1 MIQGMYMAAN
11 GMIAVEDRQAV
22 IANNIANASTH
33 GFKRQ
38 LAVQKGFYGAFMGS
52 KIPPTNIAPGGG
64 VNLTETFSNFS
75 GGALIK
81 TGGALDIALQGDG
94 FFKVQQGDFNLFT
107 RNGQFSVNSA
117 GFLSTPDGNIVL
129 DTGDNPIDVSGGIIA
144 IDQTGGIKVNGEVRA
159 QLAIIKFDD
168 PHALKRLGDNI
179 FQASEDALENAAQ
192 AIDPLVVSHSLETSN
207 VEVPTEM
214 INMMMALRAYGANQK
229 VITSIDET
237 LSRMIDQVGG
247 PS

>member
-11 GMIAVEDRQAV
+11 GMVAVEERQAV

-52 KIPPTNIAPGGG
+52 KMPPPNIAPGGG
-64 VNLTETFSNFS
+64 VQMSETFSNFS
-75 GGALIK
+75 GGALFK
-81 TGGALDIALQGDG
+81 TGGALDIALQGEG
-94 FFKVQQGDFNLFT
+94 FFQVEMGGTNLFT
-107 RNGQFSVNSA
+107 RNGQFSVSPS
-117 GFLSTPDGNIVL
+117 GILSTPEGHAVL
-129 DTGDNPIDVSGGIIA
+129 DTGGNPIDVSGGIIE
-144 IDQTGGIKVNGEVRA
+144 IDQTGTVKVNGEARA

-168 PHALKRLGDNI
+168 PHAFKRVGANI
-179 FQASEDALENAAQ
+179 FQASEDALANSAQ
-192 AIDPLVVSHSLETSN
+192 ATDSVVASQSLETSN

-229 VITSIDET
+229 VITAIDET
-237 LSRMIDQVGG
+237 MSRMIDQVGA